1 MIYGSQQSLH
11 SFLSGSIV
19 QHLPPISS
27 RSPSFILHPIQANRA
42 EQAGSSVPAWAMA
55 ATLQPVLPCFML
67 LLLLTAGAAGAG
79 RHAGGRTLVFI
90 LAGQSNMSGRGGAT
104 SGTWDGVVPPECA
117 PSPRILRLS
126 PALRW
131 EEAREPLHAGID
143 VGNVLGVGPG
153 MPFAHAVLA
162 TSSKVVP
169 AVGLVPCAQGGTPL
183 ANWTRGTELYDRM
196 VTRARAALAECGGAG
211 ELVAMLWYQGE
222 TDAMKKENA
231 ELYQGRMEELV
242 RDVRRD
248 LGRPDLLVIQVG
260 IATAQYGGKFLDRV
274 REAQKAVTLS
284 VPNVKYV
291 DAMGLPIASDNTH
304 LTTEAQVQLGN
315 MLAKSYMG
323 TL

>member
-1 MIYGSQQSLH
+1 
-11 SFLSGSIV
+11 
-19 QHLPPISS
+19 
-27 RSPSFILHPIQANRA
+27 
-42 EQAGSSVPAWAMA
+42 MA
-55 ATLQPVLPCFML
+55 ATLQPVLPCFLL

-153 MPFAHAVLA
+153 MPFAHAVLG
-162 TSSKVVP
+162 KVVP
-169 AVGLVPCAQGGTPL
+169 ARAAAVGLVPCAQGGTPL

-196 VTRARAALAECGGAG
+196 VTRARAALGGGG
-211 ELVAMLWYQGE
+211 ELAAVLWYQGE
-222 TDAMKKENA
+222 TDAMKKEDA
-231 ELYQGRMEELV
+231 ELYQGRMEALV
-242 RDVRRD
+242 RDVRRE

-284 VPNVKYV
+284 LRNVKYV

-315 MLAKSYMG
+315 MLAKSYLE

>member
-1 MIYGSQQSLH
+1 
-11 SFLSGSIV
+11 
-19 QHLPPISS
+19 
-27 RSPSFILHPIQANRA
+27 
-42 EQAGSSVPAWAMA
+42 MA
-55 ATLQPVLPCFML
+55 ATLQPLLPCFLL
-67 LLLLTAGAAGAG
+67 LLLLTPGAAGAG
-79 RHAGGRTLVFI
+79 RHTGGRTLVFI

-162 TSSKVVP
+162 ACGNAVP

-196 VTRARAALAECGGAG
+196 VTRARAAMGGGG
-211 ELVAMLWYQGE
+211 ELAAVLWYQGE
-222 TDAMKKENA
+222 TDAMSKEDA
-231 ELYQGRMEELV
+231 ELYQGRMEAFV

-248 LGRPDLLVIQVG
+248 LGRADLLVVQVG

-284 VPNVKYV
+284 LPNVKYV
-291 DAMGLPIASDNTH
+291 DAMGLPIASDKTH

-315 MLAKSYMG
+315 MLAKSYLE